1 MTVRELYLRTLGL
14 MFEKSSSKDYTN
26 YYMNNINQL
35 LAETFEANN
44 TLRLSSGKESLTEM
58 PVVQADTDV
67 LTYEPLMVNEV
78 LPTGLAAKFFVD
90 DDLSKYSIFN
100 TRFQNQL
107 FEIQKAVVGDIEDYY
122 A

>member
-1 MTVRELYLRTLGL
+1 MTVRDLYLRTLGL

-44 TLRLSSGKESLTEM
+44 TLRLSAGKESLTEI
-58 PVVQADTDV
+58 PFVQADTDV

-107 FEIQKAVVGDIEDYY
+107 FEIQKAVVGEIEDYY